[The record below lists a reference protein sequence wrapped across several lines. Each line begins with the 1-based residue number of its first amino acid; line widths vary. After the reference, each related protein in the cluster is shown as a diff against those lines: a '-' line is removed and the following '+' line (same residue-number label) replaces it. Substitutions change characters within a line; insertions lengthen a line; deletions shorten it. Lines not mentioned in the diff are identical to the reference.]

1 MFDTHCH
8 IHSQEFDA
16 NRDELLQALQKNSIQ
31 AILVGTSIEDSK
43 KAVELASQYSFL
55 SATIG
60 VHPHEY
66 EKIDINTI
74 RKDLNMLLQTNPII
88 AVGETGF
95 DFYYHKPEE
104 VRVQQEALFRVHIEL
119 ALAFSKP
126 LIIHTRDSFEETFQ
140 VLSEYK
146 DLTVILHCFT
156 GTSDWVYKFN
166 TLSHRIY
173 FSFSGI
179 ITFNNAV
186 SIQETV
192 KIVPENQLLV
202 ETDAPYLAPVPHRGQ
217 QNTPLFLL
225 YTINKIAELRQI
237 DIQKLTEILDYNA
250 KKAFSIDI

>member
-74 RKDLNMLLQTNPII
+74 RKEMNMLLKTNSTI

-225 YTINKIAELRQI
+225 YTINKVAELRQI
-237 DIQKLTEILDYNA
+237 DIQKLTEILDDNA

>member
-1 MFDTHCH
+1 M
-8 IHSQEFDA
+8 
-16 NRDELLQALQKNSIQ
+16 QALQKNSIQ

-74 RKDLNMLLQTNPII
+74 RKEMNMLLKTNSTI

-225 YTINKIAELRQI
+225 YTINKVAELRQI

>member
-8 IHSQEFDA
+8 IHSQEFDE
-16 NRDELLQALQKNSIQ
+16 NREELLQALQKNSIQ

-74 RKDLNMLLQTNPII
+74 RKEMNMLLKINSII

-146 DLTVILHCFT
+146 NLTVILHCFT

-186 SIQETV
+186 SIQEAV

-202 ETDAPYLAPVPHRGQ
+202 ETDAPYLTPIPHRGI
-217 QNTPLFLL
+217 QNTPVFVL
-225 YTINKIAELRQI
+225 YTINKVAELRQI
-237 DIQKLTEILDYNA
+237 DIQKLTEILDSNT

>member
-43 KAVELASQYSFL
+43 KAIQLASQYSFL
-55 SATIG
+55 YAAIG

-66 EKIDINTI
+66 DKIDINAI

-95 DFYYHKPEE
+95 DFYYHKSEE
-104 VRVQQEALFRVHIEL
+104 VREQQEVLFRVHIDL

-140 VLSEYK
+140 VLSEYQ
-146 DLTVILHCFT
+146 DLTIILHCFT

>member
-55 SATIG
+55 YAAIG

-66 EKIDINTI
+66 DKIDINAI

-95 DFYYHKPEE
+95 DFYYHKSEE
-104 VRVQQEALFRVHIEL
+104 VREQQEVLFRVHIDL

-140 VLSEYK
+140 VLSEYQ
-146 DLTVILHCFT
+146 DLTIILHCFT

>member
-74 RKDLNMLLQTNPII
+74 RKEMNMLLKTNSTI

-225 YTINKIAELRQI
+225 YTINKVAELRQI

>member
-16 NRDELLQALQKNSIQ
+16 NRDELLQLLQKNSIQ

-43 KAVELASQYSFL
+43 KAIQLASQYSFL
-55 SATIG
+55 YAAIG

-66 EKIDINTI
+66 DKIDINAI
-74 RKDLNMLLQTNPII
+74 RKEMNMLLQTNPII

-95 DFYYHKPEE
+95 DFYYHKSKE
-104 VRVQQEALFRVHIEL
+104 VRAQQEALFRLHIEL

-140 VLSEYK
+140 VLSEYQG
-146 DLTVILHCFT
+146 LTIILHCFT

-166 TLSHRIY
+166 TLSHSIY

-179 ITFNNAV
+179 ITFNNAM
-186 SIQETV
+186 SIQEAV

-202 ETDAPYLAPVPHRGQ
+202 ETDAPYLTPIPHRGI
-217 QNTPLFLL
+217 QNTPVFVL
-225 YTINKIAELRQI
+225 YTINKVAELRQI

>member
-8 IHSQEFDA
+8 IHSQEFDE
-16 NRDELLQALQKNSIQ
+16 NREELLQELQKNSIQ

-43 KAVELASQYSFL
+43 KAIELALQYPFL
-55 SATIG
+55 YAAIG

-66 EKIDINTI
+66 DRIDINAI
-74 RKDLNMLLQTNPII
+74 QEEMDILLKINSII
-88 AVGETGF
+88 EIGETGF

-104 VRVQQEALFRVHIEL
+104 VREQQEALFRLHIEF
-119 ALAFSKP
+119 ALEYNKP

-146 DLTVILHCFT
+146 GLIIILHCFT
-156 GTSDWVYKFN
+156 GNSDWVYKFN
-166 TLSHRIY
+166 TLSHSIY

-186 SIQETV
+186 SIQEAV
-192 KIVPENQLLV
+192 KIVPENQLLA
-202 ETDAPYLAPVPHRGQ
+202 ETDAPYLTPIPYRGQ
-217 QNTPLFLL
+217 QNTPLFVL

-237 DIQKLTEILDYNA
+237 DIQKLTEILDYNT